1 MKRLTCGALIV
12 LLAFA
17 AAGCSDDNFPTDPGT
32 TPPTIITE
40 PPFVGTITPNGAI
53 TQPFTATSFG
63 AVVVTLIALDPNPDN
78 TVRVGLSLGTWNGQA
93 CQMILSNDNAGTGT
107 VITGQITSAA
117 ALCAR
122 IYDAMGSLTEPVA
135 FEIRITHP

>member
-12 LLAFA
+12 LLTFSAI
-17 AAGCSDDNFPTDPGT
+17 GCSEDLPTDPDT

-40 PPFVGTITPNGAI
+40 PPFTGTLTPNGAI

-63 AVVVTLIALDPNPDN
+63 AVTVTLIALDPNPDN

-93 CQMILSNDNAGTGT
+93 CQTILSNDNASVGT
-107 VITGQITSAA
+107 VITGQISNAA

-122 IYDAMGSLTEPVA
+122 IYDARGSLTEPVA

>member
-12 LLAFA
+12 LLTFA
-17 AAGCSDDNFPTDPGT
+17 AAGCSDDIQTEPT

-40 PPFVGTITPNGAI
+40 PPFVGTITTNGAI
-53 TQPFTATSFG
+53 TNPFTATTFG
-63 AVVVTLIALDPNPDN
+63 AVVVTLVALDPNPDA

-93 CQMILSNDNAGTGT
+93 CQMILSNDNAGVGA
-107 VITGQITSAA
+107 VITGQISSAA

-122 IYDAMGSLTEPVA
+122 IYDARGSLTEPTA